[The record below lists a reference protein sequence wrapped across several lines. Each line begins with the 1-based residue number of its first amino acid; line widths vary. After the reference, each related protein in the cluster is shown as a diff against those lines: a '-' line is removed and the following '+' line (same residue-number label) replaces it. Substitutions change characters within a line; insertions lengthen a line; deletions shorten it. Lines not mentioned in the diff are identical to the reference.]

1 MFMITKSRLIS
12 NIKQNWIQFF
22 LIGLSIYE
30 LRIDLKLLF
39 EFFTF
44 SSLFY
49 TISDNPLAITVLI
62 AMPKFINLK
71 NINK

>member
-1 MFMITKSRLIS
+1 MITKSRLIS